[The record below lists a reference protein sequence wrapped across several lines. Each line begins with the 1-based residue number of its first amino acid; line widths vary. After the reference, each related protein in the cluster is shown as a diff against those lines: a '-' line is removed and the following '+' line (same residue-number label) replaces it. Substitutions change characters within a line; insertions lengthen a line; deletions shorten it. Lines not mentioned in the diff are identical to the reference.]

1 MKDWKKTLPPI
12 GFAIGGVAFL
22 IAALEERVIDG
33 GPLHYTWL
41 GIAIPFFA
49 AAVLFAIGL
58 KSGGGAGPP
67 NAWRAGEPGRGGRE
81 EQ

>member
-41 GIAIPFFA
+41 SLAIMFFA
-49 AAVLFAIGL
+49 LAVVFFARGR

-67 NAWRAGEPGRGGRE
+67 NA
-81 EQ
+81 

>member
-41 GIAIPFFA
+41 CMAFMFFTVA
-49 AAVLFAIGL
+49 FAIGR
-58 KSGGGAGPP
+58 KSGGGTGLP
-67 NAWRAGEPGRGGRE
+67 NARRAGEPGRGGRE
-81 EQ
+81 ER